1 MAELGAVHTSSLA
14 AGDARGAS
22 VALLDEAFAGGFAV
36 VQRQR
41 RGDRALRA
49 GYVEAVG
56 VRADA
61 AGEDSAGVM
70 ERIGRGSTYMLP
82 LAAELDLSC
91 DVACDWRDGAVW

>member
-14 AGDARGAS
+14 AVTLLGPPAF
-22 VALLDEAFAGGFAV
+22 LDEAFAGGFAV

-41 RGDRALRA
+41 RRDRALRA

-56 VRADA
+56 VRADRRRRRF
-61 AGEDSAGVM
+61 GRRVM
-70 ERIGRGSTYMLP
+70 ERIGRGSTSMLP